1 MNINFALILVIL
13 VLVSGLLIL
22 MDKFILA
29 PQRLRRHQAQ
39 TDAKGRDTKLLIK
52 PPVLIEYAR
61 SFFPI
66 FLIVLLLR
74 SFLFE
79 PFKIPSGSLEPTLLT
94 GDFIFVNKYQY
105 GLRLPVLNSKFIPVS
120 EPKLGDITVF
130 RWPVDPSL
138 DYVKRILG
146 TGGDRIQYTNK
157 QFFING
163 EPIPQSFVENTTNL
177 DAQGRPWVVEKLQ
190 ETIDGKTYDIYIRPD
205 LPADDF
211 EVVVPP
217 GHYFAVGDNR
227 DDSSDSR
234 YWGFVP
240 EENLVGKAA
249 MIWMSWDTYA
259 KRIRWNRIAHL
270 IH

>member
-1 MNINFALILVIL
+1 MNMNFALILVIL
-13 VLVSGLLIL
+13 VFVSGLLIL
-22 MDKFILA
+22 VDKFFLRA
-29 PQRLRRHQAQ
+29 RRLRLQLGQAVKEGE
-39 TDAKGRDTKLLIK
+39 AA
-52 PPVLIEYAR
+52 PPVTKSPVLFEYAR
-61 SFFPI
+61 AFFPI

-105 GLRLPVLNSKFIPVS
+105 GLRLPVLNSKFLPIS
-120 EPKLGDITVF
+120 EPQVGDITVF

-146 TGGDRIQYTNK
+146 TGGDRVAYRNK

-163 EPIPQSFVENTTNL
+163 EPIPQRFVDTTTNP
-177 DAQGRPWVVEKLQ
+177 DAQGRPWVVEQLE
-190 ETIDGKTYDIYIRPD
+190 ETINGKTYNIYVRPD

-259 KRIRWNRIAHL
+259 KRVRWSRIGHL